1 MTSQEVMGRV
11 YAATHKEVQAAMKQ
25 LLEQCAR
32 EDEYMPDGRRYLH
45 TSEIYRLLM
54 QGMNV

>member
-1 MTSQEVMGRV
+1 VTSQEVMDRV
-11 YAATHKEVQAAMKQ
+11 YAATHKEVQAALKQ

-32 EDEYMPDGRRYLH
+32 EDECMPDGRRYLH

-54 QGMNV
+54 KGMSV